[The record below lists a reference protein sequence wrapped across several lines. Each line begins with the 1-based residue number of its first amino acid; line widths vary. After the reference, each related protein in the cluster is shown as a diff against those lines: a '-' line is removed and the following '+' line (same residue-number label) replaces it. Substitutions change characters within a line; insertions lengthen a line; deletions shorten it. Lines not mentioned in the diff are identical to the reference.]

1 MQMHD
6 FNGLLAARAGQALIF
21 PAQRGFYLTGIDL
34 VEATVSSQL
43 ALCRLQRLIRSQ
55 NGMAETTSSHLQNLV
70 NQYIAGRDKRA
81 CRPQTPAQQSGLGVG
96 SAVGELGEI
105 QTNGLRR
112 V

>member
-1 MQMHD
+1 MQIHD

-21 PAQRGFYLTGIDL
+21 PAQRGFYLIGIDL

-81 CRPQTPAQQSGLGVG
+81 GSPQTPAQ
-96 SAVGELGEI
+96 
-105 QTNGLRR
+105 
-112 V
+112 